1 MKTATVLRHVHFEDL
16 GSLAPVLSDHAYEV
30 TIRSVGDADFLDFD
44 PIEPDLLVVLGGPIG
59 VYEEGSYPFIKTE
72 KERIRTRLTDGL
84 PTIGICLGAQM
95 IAAACGSDVYPS
107 GVKEIGF
114 STVNISD
121 DGMAGPLRHLDGI
134 PVLHWH
140 GDTYDLPDGA
150 QHLASTDMV
159 HQQAFAIGRHVLGLQ
174 FHPEVDVGT
183 GFERW
188 LVGHASELAAA
199 KKNIVA
205 LRNTAKEN
213 SSALVHASR
222 QMFNEWL
229 RSVPAR

>member
-1 MKTATVLRHVHFEDL
+1 MKSATVIRHVHFEDL
-16 GSLAPVLSDHAYEV
+16 GSLASVLSDHAYEV
-30 TIRSVGDADFLDFD
+30 TTRSVGDAGFLDFD
-44 PIEPDLLVVLGGPIG
+44 PTEPDLLVILGGPIG
-59 VYEEGSYPFIKTE
+59 AYEEASYPFLETE
-72 KERIRTRLTDGL
+72 KDRIRTRLADCL

-95 IAAACGSDVYPS
+95 IAAACGSRVYPS

-114 STVNISD
+114 STLTISD
-121 DGMAGPLRHLDGI
+121 HGMAGPLRHLDGI

-150 QHLASTDMV
+150 QHLASTGLV
-159 HQQAFAIGRHVLGLQ
+159 YQQAFALGHHVLGMQ
-174 FHPEVDVGT
+174 FHAEVDGGT

-199 KKNIVA
+199 KVDIIA
-205 LRNTAKEN
+205 LRSDAEKNGH
-213 SSALVHASR
+213 ALVQASR
-222 QMFNEWL
+222 QMLNDWL